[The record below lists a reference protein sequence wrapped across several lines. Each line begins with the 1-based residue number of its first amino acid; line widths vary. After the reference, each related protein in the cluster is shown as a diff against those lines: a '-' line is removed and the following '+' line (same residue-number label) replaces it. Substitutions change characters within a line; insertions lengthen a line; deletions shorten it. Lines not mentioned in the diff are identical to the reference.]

1 MCTGNAKCEKTAL
14 RHIWQSYVE
23 MAGHIRHMAAYKEF
37 YRLRKEKMECVF
49 ADAKENTVCVTR
61 NTEIWLRGTN

>member
-23 MAGHIRHMAAYKEF
+23 MAGYKEF

-61 NTEIWLRGTN
+61 STEIWLRGTN